1 MGSMGKTLENL
12 TNAAILIVCLLIL
25 SLFLS
30 HKWGSH
36 ATSSDLNETRF
47 IGKVINPVPDY
58 QWATHPNTLVL
69 ALRKDCRYCEASMPF
84 YKQLS
89 SLEREGKLR
98 AHLLAIMP
106 DSRTV
111 GSRALQASG
120 VEIEGIFEEP
130 LASIQVLGT
139 PTLFLLDA
147 SGRVEKAW
155 VGQLS
160 AEGETQVIAAV
171 SR

>member
-1 MGSMGKTLENL
+1 MGSLGKTLENL
-12 TNAAILIVCLLIL
+12 TNVAILIVCLLIF

-36 ATSSDLNETRF
+36 GASSNIAETHF
-47 IGKVINPVPDY
+47 VGKVINPVPGY
-58 QWATHPNTLVL
+58 QWASHPKTLVL
-69 ALRKDCRYCEASMPF
+69 ALRKNCQYCEASMPF
-84 YKQLS
+84 YKRLS
-89 SLEREGKLR
+89 SLEREGRLCV
-98 AHLLAIMP
+98 HLLAIMP
-106 DSRTV
+106 DSRAA
-111 GSRALQASG
+111 GNEALQASG
-120 VEIEGIFEEP
+120 VEIQGVFEEP

-139 PTLFLLDA
+139 PTLLLLNA

-160 AEGETQVIAAV
+160 ADEETRVVAAV

>member
-1 MGSMGKTLENL
+1 MGSLGKILENL
-12 TNAAILIVCLLIL
+12 TNVAILIVCLLIF

-36 ATSSDLNETRF
+36 PATNISETHF
-47 IGKVINPVPDY
+47 VDKVISPVPGY
-58 QWATHPNTLVL
+58 QWTSHPKTLVL
-69 ALRKDCRYCEASMPF
+69 ALRKDCQYCEASMPF

-89 SLEREGKLR
+89 SLERKGKLR

-106 DSRTV
+106 DSRAA
-111 GSRALQASG
+111 GNEALQASG
-120 VEIEGIFEEP
+120 VEIQGVFEEP
-130 LASIQVLGT
+130 LASIQILGT
-139 PTLFLLDA
+139 PTLLLLDA

-160 AEGETQVIAAV
+160 AGEETRVVATV